1 MLLPVKYV
9 IADFVLQNSSL
20 SLGAEL
26 GGMGRR
32 YELRL
37 PTRVNWPFWSAPVH
51 IARGKPRTSPRGFPA
66 FGRQR
71 FVVAET

>member
-1 MLLPVKYV
+1 VLLPVKHV

-32 YELRL
+32 YELWS
-37 PTRVNWPFWSAPVH
+37 PTRV
-51 IARGKPRTSPRGFPA
+51 
-66 FGRQR
+66 
-71 FVVAET
+71 